1 MNRMDRFTFEKNGL
15 HYWVFEN
22 TEFGKSVVCVCV
34 YKKGAVEVTR
44 RLNEM
49 WEENTKEGAA
59 Q

>member
-1 MNRMDRFTFEKNGL
+1 MDRFTFEKNGL

-49 WEENTKEGAA
+49 WEENTKEEAV